1 MMQMNSL
8 NSLLKV
14 CQNLPD
20 VENVIGGFKAERF
33 KRQTPQGKLIADVGC
48 EPILHMRHFQ
58 VKQKKHFNL
67 SLACVKP
74 NFFKPNSLLQANKE
88 LPKELL
94 DHVLSR
100 EGKR

>member
-14 CQNLPD
+14 CQSLPD

-58 VKQKKHFNL
+58 VKPKKIQFL
-67 SLACVKP
+67 I
-74 NFFKPNSLLQANKE
+74 
-88 LPKELL
+88 
-94 DHVLSR
+94 
-100 EGKR
+100 